1 MSNLSEILAT
11 KDFKGLIQFVVSGR
25 YRNVSRAIRRAAVSY
40 VADVTNPKS
49 PQYWKE
55 VSRHLEQWF
64 GIRYSAGACRMMCK
78 RLDEQK

>member
-11 KDFKGLIQFVVSGR
+11 KDFKGLIQFVASGR
-25 YRNVSRAIRRAAVSY
+25 YWNVSRAIRRAAVSY